1 MQHHKFG
8 KGMYL
13 VPLCIIST
21 LTAAGCSSDQANL
34 TPSSAE
40 SAQSSP
46 VAEPSAPP
54 TLSNGAYV
62 STDENGGRYWVM
74 PEYSEEQRKQDLIE
88 SNDLGGVTVPDVN
101 FISFDGSD
109 IPNWRQCMADQGF
122 PGSWEPEGQTWSS
135 GLISPAQSEP
145 YRIAEYVCAV
155 QYPPEIN
162 PPYNEEE
169 IKRLYDWQVNTTMP
183 CFTKYGIELPDPP
196 SQEQYVDE
204 WFTSMSL
211 SWWPE
216 RYVDDYEFSSARGPC
231 PILPPDFY

>member
-21 LTAAGCSSDQANL
+21 LTAAGCSSDQANS
-34 TPSSAE
+34 TPSSTE
-40 SAQSSP
+40 STQSSP
-46 VAEPSAPP
+46 VAKPSAPP

-101 FISFDGSD
+101 FISFEGPDR
-109 IPNWRQCMADQGF
+109 PNWRQCMADQGF
-122 PGSWEPEGQTWSS
+122 PGNWDPEKQVWDS
-135 GLISPAQSEP
+135 GEISPAQSEP
-145 YRIAEYVCAV
+145 YGIAIYICSV
-155 QYPPEIN
+155 QYPRETR

-183 CFTKYGIELPDPP
+183 CFAKHGIELPDPP

-211 SWWPE
+211 SWWPAN
-216 RYVDDYEFSSARGPC
+216 YVNDDEFIDDRGEC
-231 PILPPDFY
+231 PIAPPDFY